1 MSGIP
6 GKVLGKARRI
16 PNRLRKEIVTV
27 GYFRGPLL
35 MSRLRQAWTVFR
47 NPHAEIRFGRHNV
60 LGPGFSLYMPFGG
73 TFITGDRVEFRRN
86 FRAELGPTA
95 RVEIGD
101 EARFTY
107 NVVIQCDTTISIGRR
122 AIFALNTSVVDGN
135 HRYRDLDVPLLDQGY
150 DYRPIDI
157 GEEVLALSKCT
168 IVNSIGKRAV
178 IGANAVVTRPIPP
191 YTLALGIPA
200 KPVDYFG
207 PPDERPADLDT

>member
-1 MSGIP
+1 
-6 GKVLGKARRI
+6 VLAKARRI
-16 PNRLRKEIVTV
+16 PDRCRREIVAV

-35 MSRLRQAWTVFR
+35 MSRLRQSWTVFR
-47 NPHAEIRFGRHNV
+47 NPQADIRFGRHNL
-60 LGPGFSLYMPFGG
+60 LGPGFSLYMPYGG
-73 TFITGDRVEFRRN
+73 TFVTGDRVEFRRN

-107 NVVIQCDTTISIGRR
+107 DVIIQCDTTISIGRR
-122 AIFALNTSVVDGN
+122 AILGQNTLVVDGN
-135 HRYRDLDVPLLDQGY
+135 HRFRDLDVPPLEQGY
-150 DYRPIDI
+150 DYRSIDI
-157 GEEVLALSKCT
+157 GEEALALSKCT

-191 YTLALGIPA
+191 YTLAFGIPA

-207 PPDERPADLDT
+207 PPDERPTDQDS